1 MRRLLTVGMLAA
13 LVLPAVSAA
22 RARAPNDG
30 TLSVRD
36 ARGVITVAARGSVI
50 GNFAQGR
57 IRIVDPVEGDGTGAI
72 VSGEEFHKGIDEDT
86 DVYRGTNVRFRLI
99 GGYFKVRIKGS
110 GINLSVVGKGTTTL
124 DGAGTA
130 DDGVFS
136 INGGDYVGILNF
148 PLTFPLAA
156 PTP

>member
-1 MRRLLTVGMLAA
+1 MRFLLTFAVLAA
-13 LVLPAVSAA
+13 LALPAGSAA
-22 RARAPNDG
+22 RERTPNDG

-36 ARGVITVAARGSVI
+36 GRGVITVAARGAVI
-50 GNFAQGR
+50 GSFAQGR
-57 IRIVDPVEGDGTGAI
+57 MTIADPLEGDGTGPI
-72 VSGEEFHKGIDEDT
+72 VSGEEFHKGIDEKT
-86 DVYRGTNVRFRLI
+86 DFYRGTKVRFRLI

-110 GINLSVVGKGTTTL
+110 GINLSAVGKGTLTL

-130 DDGVFS
+130 DDGSFS
-136 INGGDYVGILNF
+136 INGADYAPILNF